1 MSESPPTASLGET
14 VFDNVGRT
22 IDEEANKRR
31 AASIIALLAIGGG
44 VVAITFAIAAW
55 KATEV
60 ILDIVEDEMELVEVE
75 ITTDEIED
83 ELPPPPPPP
92 PPPPAAADAE
102 EEEEEE
108 EDEPDEEIPDE
119 MVDEQQEL
127 DDEVEDA
134 VANNDAPA
142 GVEGGVE
149 GGEEGGEIGGVIG
162 GEIGGVVG
170 GQLGGAV
177 ATVHRSEVRIKRQ
190 VNPEYP
196 ETARDMNLGPVD
208 CRVKIFIG
216 EDGAPYDMEFV
227 ACPAP
232 FHDNTRAAV
241 MRMRWYPYRINGR
254 KAKAQFVI
262 KFVFSPG
269 R

>member
-1 MSESPPTASLGET
+1 MSESTPIASLGEN

-31 AASIIALLAIGGG
+31 AASVIALAAIGGG
-44 VVAITFAIAAW
+44 IFAIAFAITAW
-55 KATEV
+55 KATEA
-60 ILDIVEDEMELVEVE
+60 ILEIVEPDMELVEVE
-75 ITTDEIED
+75 ITDDEID
-83 ELPPPPPPP
+83 EALPPPPPPP

-102 EEEEEE
+102 EEEEED
-108 EDEPDEEIPDE
+108 DEPDEDIPDE
-119 MVDEQQEL
+119 MVDEEQDLE
-127 DDEVEDA
+127 DEVEDA
-134 VANNDAPA
+134 VANNDVPA
-142 GVEGGVE
+142 GQVGGVEGGVE
-149 GGEEGGEIGGVIG
+149 GGEVGGVIG
-162 GEIGGVVG
+162 GEIGGVIG

-208 CRVKIFIG
+208 CRVRIFIG
-216 EDGAPYDMEFV
+216 EDGAPYDMRFE

-232 FHDNTRAAV
+232 FHDSTREAV
-241 MRMRWYPYRINGR
+241 MRMRWYPYRVNGQ